1 MPLLSHVVATVEAM
15 PTQPIEPHLRDEAPL
30 ADTVVIVR
38 AGPLTVEKLVEHA
51 LREQGRFSYRGR
63 PMPSMSVDATV
74 GGWTVESILQ
84 DRLWSRPSYATTTV
98 GELVGAGYALL
109 PTFEVPHF
117 DVLLPA
123 ANRDEAGTLLSL
135 LGAAERNAFRRR
147 R

>member
-1 MPLLSHVVATVEAM
+1 MS
-15 PTQPIEPHLRDEAPL
+15 TQPIEPYLRDETPP
-30 ADTVVIVR
+30 ADAVVVVR

-74 GGWTVESILQ
+74 GGWTVEAILR
-84 DRLWSRPSYATTTV
+84 DRLWSRSTYATTTV

-109 PTFEVPHF
+109 PKFEVRHY

-123 ANRDEAGTLLSL
+123 ANRDEAGILLSL
-135 LGAAERNAFRRR
+135 LGAAERNPFRRR